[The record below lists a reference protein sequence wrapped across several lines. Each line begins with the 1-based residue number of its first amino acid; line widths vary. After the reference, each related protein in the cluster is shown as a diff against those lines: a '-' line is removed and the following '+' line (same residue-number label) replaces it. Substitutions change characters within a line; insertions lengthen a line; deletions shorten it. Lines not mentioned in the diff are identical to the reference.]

1 MSLSAPNR
9 ESLPQDAGSGH
20 AALSCARHARIPG
33 PALLRVYLL
42 GFTLLTLRRIIKNE
56 MFGNY
61 RILAMTPK
69 PAKRPARVVVCLFL
83 AVLAGINA
91 SNALGQMPNAK
102 PAGYV
107 NDYAGVLSVS
117 AKQRLEALAAELDRK
132 TGSQLAI
139 VTVNSLQGEPIEDFS
154 IKLATRWGIGR
165 KDKGDTGVLLLLAIQ
180 DRQSRME
187 VGYGIEPIITDG
199 QAGSILRAMRPLLRA
214 GNYDGA
220 LLQAA
225 GQIATLIAQA
235 KHVTL
240 TTPLPRPAQQPAGEG
255 QGSPLAGLVW
265 LLFLFF
271 IVPFL
276 MIPRR
281 RRGGWYGGSTAGFI
295 LGGILGS
302 MLGGG
307 GRGGGGFSSG
317 GFGGFGGGGFGG
329 GGASS
334 SW

>member
-1 MSLSAPNR
+1 MF
-9 ESLPQDAGSGH
+9 AGH
-20 AALSCARHARIPG
+20 I
-33 PALLRVYLL
+33 
-42 GFTLLTLRRIIKNE
+42 
-56 MFGNY
+56 
-61 RILAMTPK
+61 ILARTLK
-69 PAKRPARVVVCLFL
+69 PAKGRALTEACLFL
-83 AVLAGINA
+83 AVFAGIGA
-91 SNALGQMPNAK
+91 TSVLAQVPQAR

-107 NDYAGVLSVS
+107 NDYAGVLSVL
-117 AKQRLEALAAELDRK
+117 AKQQLEALATELDQK

-154 IKLATRWGIGR
+154 INLATRWGIGR
-165 KDKGDTGVLLLLAIQ
+165 KEKGDTGVLLLLAIQ

-220 LLQAA
+220 IQQAA
-225 GQIATLIAQA
+225 GRVATLIAQA

-240 TTPLPRPAQQPAGEG
+240 TTPIPQPPRQPTGEG
-255 QGSPLAGLVW
+255 RGSPLPGLMW
-265 LLFLFF
+265 LLFLFV

-276 MIPRR
+276 LIPRR
-281 RRGGWYGGSTAGFI
+281 SRTSWYGGSATGFI
-295 LGGILGS
+295 LGGILGN

>member
-1 MSLSAPNR
+1 MSTKP
-9 ESLPQDAGSGH
+9 
-20 AALSCARHARIPG
+20 
-33 PALLRVYLL
+33 
-42 GFTLLTLRRIIKNE
+42 
-56 MFGNY
+56 
-61 RILAMTPK
+61 RILVEAAK
-69 PAKRPARVVVCLFL
+69 PTKAAAWLVACLAL
-83 AVLAGINA
+83 AVSTSIGAGCALA
-91 SNALGQMPNAK
+91 QVPDAK
-102 PAGYV
+102 PTGYV
-107 NDYAGVLSVS
+107 NDYAGVLSPA
-117 AKQRLEALAAELDRK
+117 AKQHLEGLATELDRK

-154 IKLATRWGIGR
+154 VNLASRWGIGR

-199 QAGSILRAMRPLLRA
+199 QAGSILRGMRPLLRA

-225 GQIATLIAQA
+225 GQVAALIARA
-235 KHVTL
+235 KQVTL
-240 TTPLPRPAQQPAGEG
+240 STALPQPPRQPAGERR
-255 QGSPLAGLVW
+255 GSPLGGLIW
-265 LLFLFF
+265 LLFLFA
-271 IVPFL
+271 IPFL
-276 MIPRR
+276 MMPRR
-281 RRGGWYGGSTAGFI
+281 RRAGWYGGSATGFI

-307 GRGGGGFSSG
+307 GRGGGGGFSSG

>member
-1 MSLSAPNR
+1 MIENHRVVAP
-9 ESLPQDAGSGH
+9 P
-20 AALSCARHARIPG
+20 
-33 PALLRVYLL
+33 
-42 GFTLLTLRRIIKNE
+42 
-56 MFGNY
+56 
-61 RILAMTPK
+61 PK
-69 PAKRPARVVVCLFL
+69 PAKTPAHIVLCWFV
-83 AVLAGINA
+83 AVLAGIGT
-91 SNALGQMPNAK
+91 SYALGQIPNAK
-102 PAGYV
+102 PTGYV
-107 NDYAGVLSVS
+107 NDYAGVLSVP
-117 AKQRLEALAAELDRK
+117 AKQRLEALATELDRK
-132 TGSQLAI
+132 TGSQLAV

-154 IKLATRWGIGR
+154 IELATRWGIGR

-199 QAGSILRAMRPLLRA
+199 QAGSILRAMRPMLRA

-220 LLQAA
+220 LWQAA
-225 GQIATLIAQA
+225 GQVAALIAQA

-240 TTPLPRPAQQPAGEG
+240 TSPLPQPARQPTG
-255 QGSPLAGLVW
+255 QGRGSPLAGLMWV
-265 LLFLFF
+265 LFLFV

-281 RRGGWYGGSTAGFI
+281 RRAGWYGGSTTGFI

-307 GRGGGGFSSG
+307 SRGGGGGFSSG

>member
-1 MSLSAPNR
+1 M
-9 ESLPQDAGSGH
+9 
-20 AALSCARHARIPG
+20 
-33 PALLRVYLL
+33 
-42 GFTLLTLRRIIKNE
+42 NE
-56 MFGNY
+56 MFGAHQ
-61 RILAMTPK
+61 IVAPIPK
-69 PAKRPARVVVCLFL
+69 PAKKPARIVLCLFL
-83 AVLAGINA
+83 AVVAGIGA
-91 SNALGQMPNAK
+91 SYALGQIPNAK
-102 PAGYV
+102 PSGYV
-107 NDYAGVLSVS
+107 NDYAGVLSEP
-117 AKQRLEALAAELDRK
+117 ARQQLEALATELDRK

-154 IKLATRWGIGR
+154 INLATRWGIGR

-214 GNYDGA
+214 SNYDGA
-220 LLQAA
+220 LRQAA
-225 GQIATLIAQA
+225 GQVATLIAQA
-235 KHVTL
+235 RHVTL
-240 TTPLPRPAQQPAGEG
+240 ATPIPRPARQPTGGG
-255 QGSPLAGLVW
+255 QGSPLAGLIW

-281 RRGGWYGGSTAGFI
+281 RRGGWYGGSMTGFI

>member
-1 MSLSAPNR
+1 M
-9 ESLPQDAGSGH
+9 
-20 AALSCARHARIPG
+20 
-33 PALLRVYLL
+33 
-42 GFTLLTLRRIIKNE
+42 
-56 MFGNY
+56 
-61 RILAMTPK
+61 PK
-69 PAKRPARVVVCLFL
+69 PAKVRAQIVACLFL
-83 AVLAGINA
+83 AVFAGTGATSVLA
-91 SNALGQMPNAK
+91 QVPQAK
-102 PAGYV
+102 PTGYV

-117 AKQRLEALAAELDRK
+117 AKQQLEALATELDQK

-180 DRQSRME
+180 DRQSRIE

-199 QAGSILRAMRPLLRA
+199 QAGSILRAMRPMLRA
-214 GNYDGA
+214 GNYDSA
-220 LLQAA
+220 IWQAA
-225 GQIATLIAQA
+225 GQIATLIAQS

-240 TTPLPRPAQQPAGEG
+240 TTPIPQPPRQPNDGG
-255 QGSPLAGLVW
+255 QGSPWAGLIW
-265 LLFLFF
+265 LLFLFV

-276 MIPRR
+276 LIPRR
-281 RRGGWYGGSTAGFI
+281 QRGGWYGGSATGFI
-295 LGGILGS
+295 LGGILGN

>member
-1 MSLSAPNR
+1 MWTN
-9 ESLPQDAGSGH
+9 H
-20 AALSCARHARIPG
+20 
-33 PALLRVYLL
+33 
-42 GFTLLTLRRIIKNE
+42 
-56 MFGNY
+56 
-61 RILAMTPK
+61 RILAPVPK
-69 PAKRPARVVVCLFL
+69 PAKAPPLIVACLFL
-83 AVLAGINA
+83 AVSTSIGAVCALA
-91 SNALGQMPNAK
+91 QVPNAK
-102 PAGYV
+102 PTGYV
-107 NDYAGVLSVS
+107 NDYAGVLSPP
-117 AKQRLEALAAELDRK
+117 AKQQLEALATELDRK
-132 TGSQLAI
+132 AGSQLAI

-154 IKLATRWGIGR
+154 VNLATRWGIGR

-199 QAGSILRAMRPLLRA
+199 QAGSILRGMRPLLRA

-225 GQIATLIAQA
+225 GQVAALIAQA
-235 KHVTL
+235 KQVTL
-240 TTPLPRPAQQPAGEG
+240 STPLPQPARQPAGEN
-255 QGSPLAGLVW
+255 QGSPLGGLIW
-265 LLFLFF
+265 LLFLFG
-271 IVPFL
+271 VPFL

-281 RRGGWYGGSTAGFI
+281 RRGGWYGGSATGFI

-307 GRGGGGFSSG
+307 GRGGGGGFSRG

>member
-1 MSLSAPNR
+1 
-9 ESLPQDAGSGH
+9 
-20 AALSCARHARIPG
+20 
-33 PALLRVYLL
+33 
-42 GFTLLTLRRIIKNE
+42 
-56 MFGNY
+56 MFGNH
-61 RILAMTPK
+61 RIPAPTPK
-69 PAKRPARVVVCLFL
+69 PAKTLARVVVCLFL
-83 AVLAGINA
+83 AVLACTSANH
-91 SNALGQMPNAK
+91 ALGQIPNAK

-107 NDYAGVLSVS
+107 DDYAGVLSGS
-117 AKQRLEALAAELDRK
+117 AKQQIELLATELDRK

-139 VTVNSLQGEPIEDFS
+139 VTVDSLQGEPIEDFS

-165 KDKGDTGVLLLLAIQ
+165 KDKGDTGVLLLLAVQ

-235 KHVTL
+235 KHVAL
-240 TTPLPRPAQQPAGEG
+240 TTPLPRPARQPSGEG
-255 QGSPLAGLVW
+255 QGSPLAGLIW

-281 RRGGWYGGSTAGFI
+281 RRAGWYGGSTAGFI

-307 GRGGGGFSSG
+307 GRGGGGGFSSG

>member
-1 MSLSAPNR
+1 MTTS
-9 ESLPQDAGSGH
+9 H
-20 AALSCARHARIPG
+20 RIPG
-33 PALLRVYLL
+33 RREKAAKRRALSVACLSLAVWIGFGVTYVL
-42 GFTLLTLRRIIKNE
+42 GQV
-56 MFGNY
+56 
-61 RILAMTPK
+61 P
-69 PAKRPARVVVCLFL
+69 PAKPT
-83 AVLAGINA
+83 GH
-91 SNALGQMPNAK
+91 
-102 PAGYV
+102 V

-117 AKQRLEALAAELDRK
+117 AREQLEALATELDHK

-154 IKLATRWGIGR
+154 INLATRWGIGR

-199 QAGSILRAMRPLLRA
+199 QAGSILRAMRPLLQA
-214 GNYDGA
+214 GNYDDA
-220 LLQAA
+220 LWQAA
-225 GQIATLIAQA
+225 GQVARLIAQA
-235 KHVTL
+235 KQVTL
-240 TTPLPRPAQQPAGEG
+240 TTPLSRPTRQPTGEE
-255 QGSPLAGLVW
+255 QGSPLAGLIW
-265 LLFLFF
+265 LLILF
-271 IVPFL
+271 VVVLFL

-281 RRGGWYGGSTAGFI
+281 RRTGWYGGSTTGFI

-307 GRGGGGFSSG
+307 GRGGGGSSSG

>member
-1 MSLSAPNR
+1 
-9 ESLPQDAGSGH
+9 
-20 AALSCARHARIPG
+20 
-33 PALLRVYLL
+33 
-42 GFTLLTLRRIIKNE
+42 
-56 MFGNY
+56 MFNNS
-61 RILAMTPK
+61 RILALAPQ
-69 PAKRPARVVVCLFL
+69 PARPSALIVACLFL
-83 AVLAGINA
+83 AVSTSLGAVCALA
-91 SNALGQMPNAK
+91 QVPNAK
-102 PAGYV
+102 PTGYV
-107 NDYAGVLSVS
+107 NDYAGVLSPA
-117 AKQRLEALAAELDRK
+117 AKQQIEALATELDRK

-154 IKLATRWGIGR
+154 VNLATRWGIGR
-165 KDKGDTGVLLLLAIQ
+165 KDKGDTGILLLLAIQ

-199 QAGSILRAMRPLLRA
+199 QAGSILRAMRPQLQS

-225 GQIATLIAQA
+225 GQVAALIAQA
-235 KHVTL
+235 KQVTL
-240 TTPLPRPAQQPAGEG
+240 STPLPQPPQPPAGEG
-255 QGSPLAGLVW
+255 RGSPLGGLIW
-265 LLFLFF
+265 LLFLFG
-271 IVPFL
+271 IPFL
-276 MIPRR
+276 MMPRR
-281 RRGGWYGGSTAGFI
+281 RRAGWYGGSATGFI

-307 GRGGGGFSSG
+307 GRGGGGGFSSG